1 MLRDEGTD
9 KFSFNK
15 AWYLYRER
23 RIVMVKRN
31 IVLGNVANVQEFNRI
46 CGHMDFDVD
55 LAQGKYLVDAKSI
68 MGIFSLDINERKSWS
83 VLYHLSNIRGSK
95 LLSSNCRC

>member
-55 LAQGKYLVDAKSI
+55 LAQGKYLPGSTGRRSKPE
-68 MGIFSLDINERKSWS
+68 ERFWQKA
-83 VLYHLSNIRGSK
+83 LRQMRFYILR
-95 LLSSNCRC
+95 

>member
-1 MLRDEGTD
+1 
-9 KFSFNK
+9 
-15 AWYLYRER
+15 
-23 RIVMVKRN
+23 MVKRN

-68 MGIFSLDINERKSWS
+68 MGIFSLDMEKPLELCANTNDEALIDEKFKAFRSEERRVGKECRSRWS
-83 VLYHLSNIRGSK
+83 PYH
-95 LLSSNCRC
+95 